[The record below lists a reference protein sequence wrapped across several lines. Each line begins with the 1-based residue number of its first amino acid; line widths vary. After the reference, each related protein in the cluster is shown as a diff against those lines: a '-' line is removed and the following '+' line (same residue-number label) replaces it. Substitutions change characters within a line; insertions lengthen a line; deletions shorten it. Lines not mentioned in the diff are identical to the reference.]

1 MYNKNTD
8 CTASLHEFF
17 SCFFIYFCRFWTI
30 QMINFSKP
38 FNEWRTHKRL
48 LLLRIWM
55 EMQKIFFAIIQ
66 FHLEHFSFKF
76 ELFSFRII
84 CTPRCVCILH
94 VSHLAS
100 FFPYLNSL
108 HRRNTFFLMIRGAG
122 KRREVYIRFVCVA
135 MYIINMQNRFYYL
148 LNWRIL
154 NHHSIFITHTIGSCS
169 VRKLVNLFQVLYVR
183 VKYFFAWGVWNSL
196 IILFQ

>member
-1 MYNKNTD
+1 MDICIIRIRNTD

-76 ELFSFRII
+76 KLFSFRII
-84 CTPRCVCILH
+84 CTPHCVCILH

-108 HRRNTFFLMIRGAG
+108 HRRNTFFFND
-122 KRREVYIRFVCVA
+122 KRCREAPWSVYSLRLRSYVHYKYAKSNLLFIKLTHFKPSFNIHHT
-135 MYIINMQNRFYYL
+135 YNR
-148 LNWRIL
+148 
-154 NHHSIFITHTIGSCS
+154 
-169 VRKLVNLFQVLYVR
+169 
-183 VKYFFAWGVWNSL
+183 
-196 IILFQ
+196 